1 MLIYQLLCYLTW
13 VLIEKIIVRLFGYL
27 AYRNFGRRYFS
38 KVEINLI
45 KDQETKFANLGL
57 NRDQGIAKL
66 NYVLSKIYGKPY
78 SERNGMWSEHL
89 IIFASI
95 SESNYKIS
103 NILEIGTFNGET
115 AHILSELFPLSK
127 ITTIDLMFEEI
138 LETKMYEYETNEK
151 KLINSRIR
159 NLESLPNV
167 KFIEMNSLN
176 LIEFNNSFDL
186 IWIDG
191 DHNYPTASIDIANA
205 VRLLSPNGVGICD
218 DVYTKNTKANIGGR
232 SIASL
237 QTMMAMSKSKLIEY
251 TLVHKRIG
259 FFFNFPSINKK
270 YLGFIKKNNHIT
282 PLL

>member
-1 MLIYQLLCYLTW
+1 M
-13 VLIEKIIVRLFGYL
+13 LIEKIIVRLFGYL
-27 AYRNFGRRYFS
+27 AYRNFGRRFFS
-38 KVEINLI
+38 KVETNLI
-45 KDQETKFANLGL
+45 KEQETKFTDLGL
-57 NRDQGIAKL
+57 YRDQGIVKL

-89 IIFASI
+89 ILFASI
-95 SESNYKIS
+95 SESKYKVS

-115 AHILSELFPLSK
+115 ARILSELFPLSE

-138 LETKMYEYETNEK
+138 LETKMYKYETNEK
-151 KLINSRIR
+151 KLINSRIK
-159 NLESLPNV
+159 NIESLPNV

-176 LIEFNNSFDL
+176 LIEFSNSFDL

-218 DVYTKNTKANIGGR
+218 DVYIKNTKANLGGR

-251 TLVHKRIG
+251 TLVHKRISVY
-259 FFFNFPSINKK
+259 FNYPLLNKK
-270 YLGFIKKNNHIT
+270 YLGIIRKK
-282 PLL
+282 

>member
-1 MLIYQLLCYLTW
+1 M
-13 VLIEKIIVRLFGYL
+13 VRLFGFL
-27 AYRNFGRRYFS
+27 AYHNFGSRYFS

-45 KDQETKFANLGL
+45 KDQEARFVSLGL
-57 NRDQGIAKL
+57 SREQGIIKL
-66 NYVLSKIYGKPY
+66 NSVLSKIYGKLY

-89 IIFASI
+89 ILFASI
-95 SESNYKIS
+95 SESNYEIN

-115 AHILSELFPLSK
+115 ARVFSELFPFSK
-127 ITTIDLMFEEI
+127 ITTIDLTFEDI

-176 LIEFNNSFDL
+176 LIKFTDSFDL

-191 DHNYPTASIDIANA
+191 DHDYPIASIDIANA

-251 TLVHKRIG
+251 TLVHKRIS
-259 FFFNFPSINKK
+259 FYFNYPLLNKK
-270 YLGFIKKNNHIT
+270 YLGFIRKK
-282 PLL
+282 